1 MQLFVRDK
9 QFYKTTVKIAV
20 PIVLQSMITI
30 GVNMMDTFMV
40 GKLGEVQLSATS
52 LANEFINIFHIM
64 CMGMGYG
71 AAVLTAQ
78 YWGGKG
84 YSVVKKGDGDYASDL
99 SGAGDAVYGA
109 DPGGSRLDHAAL
121 YKRYG
126 DYCRG

>member
-1 MQLFVRDK
+1 MRKRKKAVCNMQLFVRDK

-71 AAVLTAQ
+71 AAVLTA
-78 YWGGKG
+78 
-84 YSVVKKGDGDYASDL
+84 
-99 SGAGDAVYGA
+99 
-109 DPGGSRLDHAAL
+109 
-121 YKRYG
+121 
-126 DYCRG
+126 